1 MRQSKPNPFSKVF
14 NPLEDTEQESLIVHS
29 FYVLREAGLDP
40 RLLFAIPNGG
50 TRHAAEAVK
59 LKRTGVRAGIPDL
72 MLAVARGG
80 FHGLFIE
87 MKRRQGGK
95 VSEAQKELIA
105 LLTEQGYKCVVC
117 KGFDAALEEIRT
129 YLAGA

>member
-1 MRQSKPNPFSKVF
+1 MTNPFVKVF
-14 NPLEDTEQESLIVHS
+14 NVTEDTEQETLIVHA
-29 FYVLREAGLDP
+29 FYLLREAGLDP

-50 TRHAAEAVK
+50 SRHAAEAAK
-59 LKRTGVRAGIPDL
+59 FKRTGVRAGVPDL

-80 FHGLFIE
+80 AHGLFIE

-95 VSEAQKELIA
+95 VSEAQKEFIA

-117 KGFDAALEEIRT
+117 KGFDAALEEIRK
-129 YLAGA
+129 YLAC